1 MGVDTKASN
10 TDFELQ
16 LTMKAEGRGAT
27 KGGGGKG
34 ALLSKFADIK
44 LLHSGKVNLKLL
56 PLWKNSR
63 GTPGWK
69 LCFFFW
75 GGGGKTDHKIVWCD
89 VISHSSQP

>member
-27 KGGGGKG
+27 RGGGKG
-34 ALLSKFADIK
+34 ALPSKFADITGK

-69 LCFFFW
+69 LFFL

-89 VISHSSQP
+89 IISHRSRA

>member
-27 KGGGGKG
+27 KGG
-34 ALLSKFADIK
+34 ALPSKFADITGK

-56 PLWKNSR
+56 PL
-63 GTPGWK
+63 
-69 LCFFFW
+69 
-75 GGGGKTDHKIVWCD
+75 
-89 VISHSSQP
+89 

>member
-34 ALLSKFADIK
+34 ALPSKFADITGK

-69 LCFFFW
+69 LVFL
-75 GGGGKTDHKIVWCD
+75 GGGGQNW
-89 VISHSSQP
+89 S